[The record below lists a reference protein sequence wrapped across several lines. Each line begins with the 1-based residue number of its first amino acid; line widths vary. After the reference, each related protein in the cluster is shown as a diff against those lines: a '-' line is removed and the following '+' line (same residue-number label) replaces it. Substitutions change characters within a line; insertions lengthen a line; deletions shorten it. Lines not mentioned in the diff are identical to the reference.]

1 MRNEMGDKI
10 AMWIKSAAAAI
21 GRCGGVPLGAVGCA
35 DNGADSACSDRL
47 RYGRYMR
54 GGKREA

>member
-21 GRCGGVPLGAVGCA
+21 RRRGGVPLGAVGCA
-35 DNGADSACSDRL
+35 DNGCSDRL

-54 GGKREA
+54 GGEREA